1 MTARSAD
8 QDERTNCIESV
19 SAAPIANIGTDEAT
33 NKYSADDAAFVST
46 RTDACSA
53 DSAAF
58 VSAQTDA
65 HGSADGVVS
74 DSTQPNACPANATIA
89 AVIQADQSLAAGV
102 VSDNTQTEALT
113 QADAF
118 SPQR

>member
-1 MTARSAD
+1 MVLFQTALRRSLTLQMMLLRRSLD
-8 QDERTNCIESV
+8 QV
-19 SAAPIANIGTDEAT
+19 SAH
-33 NKYSADDAAFVST
+33 F
-46 RTDACSA
+46 
-53 DSAAF
+53 
-58 VSAQTDA
+58 
-65 HGSADGVVS
+65 ADGVVS

-89 AVIQADQSLAAGV
+89 AVIQADPSLAAGV